1 LLLMSDSKT
10 TGSKMLSARRTS
22 PLFVLNLQYK
32 SSPLWDTGWRLG
44 GCASCQPTEP
54 RAVSSGRESS
64 DRLPCSVRGPQL
76 VSTASAIQWFSVAKH
91 AHASTAHVSLR
102 CIQLPA
108 VQSCT
113 KTPRLAVRAL
123 VQTRDQAAFNITH
136 HQSLHSSRT
145 LPLFDHPSIKSKG
158 PPRPDHSARAAP
170 ACSGPLSNCPLPNFQ
185 AKVSAAA
192 LNLPSLPNPSPAS
205 HTYLLLGAFLRRCPS
220 FHIRLLRIVRHLL
233 GSSCFPVTSA
243 FLASLPA
250 SSGTTKVDPA
260 AEPRLI
266 SSYLLFYDPFLR
278 GHRPH
283 LAAYA
288 PSSTATATFA
298 LPEHSYDHRLRA

>member
-1 LLLMSDSKT
+1 MVQRGQART
-10 TGSKMLSARRTS
+10 REHSAC
-22 PLFVLNLQYK
+22 F
-32 SSPLWDTGWRLG
+32 
-44 GCASCQPTEP
+44 A
-54 RAVSSGRESS
+54 AVY
-64 DRLPCSVRGPQL
+64 
-76 VSTASAIQWFSVAKH
+76 
-91 AHASTAHVSLR
+91 
-102 CIQLPA
+102 PA

-113 KTPRLAVRAL
+113 KTPRLAVRAP
-123 VQTRDQAAFNITH
+123 VQTRDQAALNTSH

-158 PPRPDHSARAAP
+158 PPRPDPSARAAP

-243 FLASLPA
+243 SLASIPA
-250 SSGTTKVDPA
+250 SSGATKVDPA

-266 SSYLLFYDPFLR
+266 SSYLLVHDPFL
-278 GHRPH
+278 HRPH
-283 LAAYA
+283 LAVYA
-288 PSSTATATFA
+288 NSSTATFTP
-298 LPEHSYDHRLRA
+298 PEHSYDHRLRA